1 MDHSEMIEIVRREVA
16 HIPDY
21 PYPQRVL
28 RMHYNNNR
36 LRSLGHKRGTY
47 VDDPM
52 WVLNQ
57 SIHDARQSADVGRHQ
72 KFEYDEAFF
81 KEESRKRKSR

>member
-1 MDHSEMIEIVRREVA
+1 MIEIVRREVG
-16 HIPDY
+16 HIPDW

-36 LRSLGHKRGTY
+36 LRSLGRKRGTY

-57 SIHDARQSADVGRHQ
+57 SIHDSRQSEGVGRKQ
-72 KFEYDEAFF
+72 KFEYDQTFF
-81 KEESRKRKSR
+81 EEESRKRRSGLPG